1 MWYEGINTTYPTK
14 SHIFTIFTCCFYTW
28 IKLRTSTP
36 DTSSPLVGG
45 MVLILTPAL
54 RERSGFMPGTLGIKA
69 GN

>member
-1 MWYEGINTTYPTK
+1 ML
-14 SHIFTIFTCCFYTW
+14 FYTW